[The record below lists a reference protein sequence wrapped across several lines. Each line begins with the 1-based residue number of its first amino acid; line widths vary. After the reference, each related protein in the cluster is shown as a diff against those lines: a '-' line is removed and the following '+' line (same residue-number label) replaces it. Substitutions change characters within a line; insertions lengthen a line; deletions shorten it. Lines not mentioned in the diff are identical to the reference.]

1 MKTKILLLL
10 ILTYCTLVYC
20 KESQGEIPVKLK
32 LNVRNLEVYHEFPNF
47 VDYKKKTINKYDWG
61 DIVIEVY
68 FDDDLIYR
76 IVDDYKEE
84 YHPLYLRQPI
94 KGVSNI
100 WSKNDLFSFKADIEV
115 NKQYKVRVKLY
126 TLTCPKYYKNFG
138 PNDTISLADSE
149 SILISNGDDLEINL
163 LIDVSPGALK
173 SITGHKGEIDLS
185 IKVNHNPEAVKTTS
199 EQVNHNNSVVDKL
212 NNLKLLL
219 DQGLISDDEFN
230 IAKKKILDNL

>member
-1 MKTKILLLL
+1 MKIKFLMLL
-10 ILTYCTLVYC
+10 ILSYCTVAYC
-20 KESQGEIPVKLK
+20 RGTQSEIPVKLK

-68 FDDDLIYR
+68 FDDDLVYK

-100 WSKNDLFSFKADIEV
+100 WSKNDLYTFNANLNLD
-115 NKQYKVRVKLY
+115 KQYKLRVKLY
-126 TLTCPKYYKNFG
+126 TKTCPKYYKNFG

-149 SILISNGDDLEINL
+149 SIILTDGDELGINL
-163 LIDVSPGALK
+163 HIDISPGTIK
-173 SITGHKGEIDLS
+173 SISGHKGEIDLTTN
-185 IKVNHNPEAVKTTS
+185 IFHNNESKIAKENKTVKTLS
-199 EQVNHNNSVVDKL
+199 ERIKELQDLSE
-212 NNLKLLL
+212 
-219 DQGLISDDEFN
+219 QGLITDDEFK
-230 IAKKKILDNL
+230 IARKKILDNM